1 MVFNYTLSKK
11 EFFNFHKKYI
21 SDSIKYNK
29 FLVEN
34 MIGLLTIYFIMYI
47 FISAKFKISII
58 IAFIGSFIIF
68 FVFRKKYFLNHLN
81 KKELR
86 ILYSYSNLA
95 YLFTRT
101 SLKFDEIGIS
111 LDTIRNNKT
120 IKWKYVKDFY
130 IVDNNVIIRSFSDYD
145 ILIPAS
151 TINSK
156 DDLEN
161 LIKMFKE
168 NASKYPQYSYPK
180 DIEFI

>member
-68 FVFRKKYFLNHLN
+68 FIFRKKIFL
-81 KKELR
+81 K
-86 ILYSYSNLA
+86 
-95 YLFTRT
+95 
-101 SLKFDEIGIS
+101 
-111 LDTIRNNKT
+111 
-120 IKWKYVKDFY
+120 
-130 IVDNNVIIRSFSDYD
+130 SF
-145 ILIPAS
+145 
-151 TINSK
+151 K
-156 DDLEN
+156 
-161 LIKMFKE
+161 
-168 NASKYPQYSYPK
+168 
-180 DIEFI
+180 